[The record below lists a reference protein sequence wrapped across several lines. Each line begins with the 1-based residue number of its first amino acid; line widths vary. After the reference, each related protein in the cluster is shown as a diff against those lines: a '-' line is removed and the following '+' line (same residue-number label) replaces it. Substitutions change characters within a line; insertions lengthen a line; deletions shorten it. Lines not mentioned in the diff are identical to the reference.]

1 MLRTIGRA
9 SGNLDGSR
17 SPQQLS
23 RAMFSLAYRLRLMLQ
38 LFGQVTGNPYKQAY
52 PVGIRH
58 LDKNCFFFL
67 ISVLLLMSPERLL

>member
-1 MLRTIGRA
+1 
-9 SGNLDGSR
+9 
-17 SPQQLS
+17 
-23 RAMFSLAYRLRLMLQ
+23 MFSLAYRLRLMLQ